1 MKNLLIILF
10 AISLY
15 NCDDNSPVIET
26 LDGDKLTVKK
36 FEQAYETAIESMSR
50 MQNVE
55 KENLIKIISKE
66 RSEISDDDQIGLQ
79 LYEQFQKKNFYETYR
94 NALMVKKAADK
105 SGFTSRA
112 DIKSIIAFAEMQT
125 VNQLYITEQV
135 EKKIQ
140 ISEDDIKTKVEDLR
154 KDAKFRN
161 EPLDKLTQYA
171 RGYLKAQASRELLP
185 KIYERVKEGISIKH
199 NEKFELDQYFKSGI
213 PENLKKL
220 NESKKEESEKK

>member
-1 MKNLLIILF
+1 MKNLLIIFLALNIF
-10 AISLY
+10 
-15 NCDDNSPVIET
+15 NCDDNSQVIET

-36 FEQAYETAIESMSR
+36 FERAYETAIESMSR

-55 KENLIKIISKE
+55 KENLIKIISKD
-66 RSEISDDDQIGLQ
+66 RSEISGDDQIGLQ

-112 DIKSIIAFAEMQT
+112 DIKDIIAFAEMQT

-140 ISEDDIKTKVEDLR
+140 ISEEEVKAKVEELR
-154 KDAKFRN
+154 RDPKFKN
-161 EPLDKLTQYA
+161 EPLDRLTQYA
-171 RGYLKAQASRELLP
+171 RGYIKAQASREQLP
-185 KIYERVKEGISIKH
+185 KVYERVKEGISIKH
-199 NEKFELDQYFKSGI
+199 NDKFDLDQYFKSGI

-220 NESKKEESEKK
+220 NESKTEGSEKK